1 MRRLVSRLLLV
12 LLLVVISV
20 AGWQWWD
27 YGHRPVVA
35 AGSQASF
42 ELPRGHVGSRLA
54 EALNGAGI
62 DVAPWKLALALRL
75 RGDASRIKAGHYVI
89 AGPATLQQVL
99 GELVS
104 GQVEK
109 GKLLT
114 LIDGWTFR
122 EVRAALRRAP
132 DLKHTISALSDEA
145 LMAELGA
152 PGSHPEGRFAPDTY
166 AYRPGSTD
174 IELLRR
180 AHALQQRRLEA
191 AWAARSDDLVLKS
204 PDELLVLASIVEKE
218 TGHEDDRE
226 MVASVF
232 HNRLRKRMPL
242 QSDPTTIYGLGEK
255 FDGNLRRV
263 DLRSKSP
270 YNTYVH
276 KGLPP
281 TPIALPSQ
289 RALEATA
296 RPAVSDKFYFV
307 ARGDGRS
314 EFSADLASH
323 NRAVNRFQRGKGS
336 GPLHGT
342 AAGAA
347 TAADGRTEGRP

>member
-1 MRRLVSRLLLV
+1 MRRLLFRLLLV
-12 LLLVVISV
+12 LLLVGVCL

-27 YGHRPVVA
+27 YAHRPVVA
-35 AGSQASF
+35 EGEQASF
-42 ELPRGHVGSRLA
+42 EVPRGHVGSRLA
-54 EALNGAGI
+54 DALKEGGI
-62 DVAPWKLALALRL
+62 AVAPWKLALALRL
-75 RGDASRIKAGHYVI
+75 RGDAARIKAGQYVI
-89 AGPATLQQVL
+89 AGPATLPQVL

-104 GQVEK
+104 GQIEK
-109 GKLLT
+109 GRLFT

-122 EVRAALRRAP
+122 DVRAALKRAP
-132 DLKHTISALSDEA
+132 ELKDTISGMSDEV
-145 LMAELGA
+145 LMAELGSA
-152 PGSHPEGRFAPDTY
+152 STHPEGRFAPDTY

-191 AWAARSDDLVLKS
+191 AWAGRSDGLTLKS

-218 TGHEDDRE
+218 TGHEADRE

-232 HNRLRKRMPL
+232 HNRLRTRMPL

-255 FDGNLRRV
+255 FDGNLRRA

-281 TPIALPSQ
+281 TPIALPSL

-323 NRAVNRFQRGKGS
+323 NRAVNRFQRGRGQ

-347 TAADGRTEGRP
+347 SAEGRTGRQQP